1 MHDFQKLDVW
11 NLAMDLAVE
20 TYDATNTYPADE
32 RFGLRSQMRRAAI
45 SVPSN
50 IAEGC
55 SRPSEA
61 DSRRFLTIAKG
72 SAGEL
77 ETQILLSKRLGLLD
91 PSAGMAV
98 HHTAQR
104 CQAMLAR
111 LIQTL
116 T

>member
-11 NLAMDLAVE
+11 HLAMDLAAQ
-20 TYDATNTYPADE
+20 TYDATSRYPADE

-55 SRPSEA
+55 SRPTEA
-61 DSRRFLTIAKG
+61 DFRRYLIIARG

-91 PSAGMAV
+91 PSAGKVV
-98 HHTAQR
+98 HQTVQR

-116 T
+116 S